1 MSTSRDGMLRAPT
14 PIRSRTPVPVA
25 AAAVLVVL
33 AVMTGLLQQWL
44 AQGTLLPHH
53 VPPSALPASG
63 AALRIAK
70 RTLPSRTVAGRHV
83 LAGSPT
89 TR

>member
-1 MSTSRDGMLRAPT
+1 
-14 PIRSRTPVPVA
+14 VPVA

-33 AVMTGLLQQWL
+33 AVVTGLLQQWI
-44 AQGTLLPHH
+44 AQGALLPHRAP
-53 VPPSALPASG
+53 VSARPASG
-63 AALRIAK
+63 AELRIAK